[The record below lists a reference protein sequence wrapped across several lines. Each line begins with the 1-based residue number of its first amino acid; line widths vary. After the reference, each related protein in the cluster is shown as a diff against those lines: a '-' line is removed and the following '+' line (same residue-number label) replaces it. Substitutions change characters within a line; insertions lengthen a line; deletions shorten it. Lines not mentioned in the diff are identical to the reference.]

1 MKTITENALIK
12 RINRKLAH
20 DGQQLRKSRP
30 NSRWRHDFG
39 DYYIIDLETKRL
51 EDADV
56 PLGDL
61 AYSLRV
67 LADDER
73 LDYA

>member
-20 DGQQLRKSRP
+20 EGQQLRKSRP
-30 NSRWRHDFG
+30 DSRWRNDLGEF
-39 DYYIIDLETKRL
+39 YIIDIETKRL
-51 EDADV
+51 ECSDV

-61 AYSLRV
+61 GYQLRI

-73 LDYA
+73 VEG

>member
-20 DGQQLRKSRP
+20 DGQQLRKTPS
-30 NSRWRHDFG
+30 NSPYRVVLGEFYTVSMLDG
-39 DYYIIDLETKRL
+39 TLKE
-51 EDADV
+51 ADM

-61 AYSLRV
+61 AYSLRI
-67 LADDER
+67 LADDEKVG
-73 LDYA
+73 A